1 MTDFRISVRTFG
13 QTKLHTDAVSG
24 FGHTCHADAE
34 RPRQFF
40 VGLFEQNQ
48 HTKQFLATCHRRT
61 GFTKMQQRRRI
72 DGQKGVTEIL
82 FFLTGEQVGLQA
94 FHHAVK
100 FARVAVARLDIRK
113 LADKGA
119 VAFVQVLTGGYQ
131 FVKPAFLITQPFV
144 SPLMFLRL
152 ELPPEP
158 QIAVAHHH
166 PAGYKKDE

>member
-1 MTDFRISVRTFG
+1 
-13 QTKLHTDAVSG
+13 
-24 FGHTCHADAE
+24 
-34 RPRQFF
+34 
-40 VGLFEQNQ
+40 
-48 HTKQFLATCHRRT
+48 
-61 GFTKMQQRRRI
+61 MQQRRRI

-82 FFLTGEQVGLQA
+82 FFLTGEQVGLKA

-119 VAFVQVLTGGYQ
+119 VVFVQVLTGGYQ